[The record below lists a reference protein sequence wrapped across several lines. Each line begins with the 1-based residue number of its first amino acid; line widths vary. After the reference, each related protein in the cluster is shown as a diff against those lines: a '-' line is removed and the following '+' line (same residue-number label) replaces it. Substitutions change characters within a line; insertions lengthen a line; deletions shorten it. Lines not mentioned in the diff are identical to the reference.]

1 MDLLL
6 TLLLAQALI
15 GAIDTIYHHELT
27 AALPAQPSAR
37 IELKIHALRSLLYG
51 AISAGLAWLTFGGWW
66 VVLLWAIVITEV
78 ALTLIDFLVEDHSRV
93 LPESERV
100 LHTLLAIGGGAA
112 FTLLALQTPGW
123 WREPTALTFADHG
136 WKSWLL
142 TLAACGVALYG
153 LREAFAARALRRTRE
168 TAPLDFGAAHLRF
181 VIAGGTGFIG
191 TALTRRL
198 IEGGHEVTLT
208 TRNPARAALKF
219 GGAVRCVPSADVLAP
234 DEHFDVVINLAG
246 APVVGLPWTKRR
258 KRVLLESRLAPAE
271 DLLRFVTHA
280 NTRPR
285 VWLQASAIGYY
296 GQTATNIDEAVPA
309 PGAAPGTDFAAEL
322 CHRVEARA
330 RDCTTLNVRYVA
342 LRFGLVMGRGGG
354 SLPPLMLGLKLGAGM
369 VLGSGRQF
377 VSWKHIED
385 ALGVIAHAV
394 RNVKLAGPINAVAP
408 EAVSYAA
415 FMREAGHITHRPVWL
430 RIPEKLLRK
439 LLGEMAILLVEG
451 PCVLPG
457 KLRIAHHRF
466 RFPTLRAALRDLA

>member
-6 TLLLAQALI
+6 TLLLLQALL

-27 AALPAQPSAR
+27 AALPAQSSAR
-37 IELKIHALRSLLYG
+37 IELKIHALRSVLYSV
-51 AISAGLAWLTFGGWW
+51 IFAGLAWLTFGGWW

-78 ALTLIDFLVEDHSRV
+78 VLTLIDFLVEDQTRV

-112 FTLLALQTPGW
+112 FTLLALQTPAW
-123 WREPTALTFADHG
+123 WREPTALTLADHG

-142 TLAACGVALYG
+142 TLAACGVVFYG

-168 TAPLDFGAAHLRF
+168 TAPFDFGAAHLRF
-181 VIAGGTGFIG
+181 LIAGGTGFIG

-198 IEGGHEVTLT
+198 IEAGHDVTLT

-219 GGAVRCVPSADVLAP
+219 GGAVRCVSNTAVLAR

-246 APVVGLPWTKRR
+246 APVVGLPWTNKR

-271 DLLRFVTHA
+271 DLLRFVTRA

-285 VWLQASAIGYY
+285 VWLQASATGYY
-296 GQTATNIDEAVPA
+296 GQNATNIDEQVPA
-309 PGAAPGTDFAAEL
+309 PARDFAAEL

-330 RDCTTLNVRYVA
+330 QACSALNVRYVA

-377 VSWKHIED
+377 VSWIHIDD

-408 EAVSYAA
+408 ESVSYAA

-430 RIPEKLLRK
+430 RIPEKLLRT
-439 LLGEMAILLVEG
+439 LLGEMAIMLVEG